1 MSNKFKINTAT
12 EKAAVQKMEVAAS
25 ILKKCG
31 MSYQDW
37 ADVLFETGCRFIE
50 KNIRQPN
57 IRTCLLQNHNLG
69 FWDWWLVLWL
79 EDDETI
85 LNYPAVTNALTYIQ
99 EKERLLNL
107 MEPVKQFDFF
117 LTSNAKL
124 NELEKV

>member
-1 MSNKFKINTAT
+1 MSNKFKINSAT

-25 ILKKCG
+25 IIKKCG

-37 ADVLFETGCRFIE
+37 ADILFETGCRFIE
-50 KNIRQPN
+50 KNIRQAN
-57 IRTCLLQNHNLG
+57 IQTCLLQNNNLG

-79 EDDETI
+79 EDDEAI
-85 LNYPAVTNALTYIQ
+85 VNYPSVTNARSYIT

-117 LTSNAKL
+117 LISNAKL